1 MNPSPVVAPDGSG
14 PSVRLWGHGAVA
26 LHDLFWAEHGVQV
39 VRAGARAALG
49 PRRGVTARLWRS
61 HLYLLLDRNEL
72 LLLDPGALSD
82 MPRRGQWRIAVSDR
96 AQDEPRERL
105 LIDVRGRVHAV
116 TREYAGLD
124 AAGAPVV
131 ATRSAALARMW
142 SECEGVRSGRTALR
156 EGAPGARSR
165 IVLPGARYDGA
176 DGGEARAFLADLAG
190 ACPDLPRAIGGL
202 TRVAPGVWLGGEHL
216 WRAGSRSA
224 ARRLIG
230 PSWIGAGSAPR
241 AAAPLAGARVIPD
254 KWPVPGAR
262 LDLRA
267 RGRLWVRPDLKRT
280 VDLVLGSAALLIAA
294 PIFPLVMGAIWLE
307 DGRPFFF
314 AHRRQARAGLPFDCL
329 KFRTMRKDAE
339 HGRAGVGALNL
350 CDGPQFKA
358 ARDPRVLRVGR
369 LLRRLSLDELP
380 QLFNV
385 LRGEM
390 SLVGP
395 RPSPE
400 RENCL
405 CPPWRA
411 ARLSVRPGITGLW
424 QVRRTREP
432 MIDFQEWI
440 RYDVGYVERRS
451 LWRDLWILLR
461 TPAAALRP
469 VRGSRIASEQR
480 RAGEGSRMSEA
491 A

>member
-1 MNPSPVVAPDGSG
+1 MNASPAVAPEGSG
-14 PSVRLWGHGAVA
+14 PSVRLWGQGAVT

-39 VRAGARAALG
+39 VRAGARDALG
-49 PRRGVTARLWRS
+49 SWRGAAGRLLRPP
-61 HLYLLLDRNEL
+61 HFLLLERNEL

-82 MPRRGQWRIAVSDR
+82 LPRRGQWRIAVWDR

-105 LIDVRGRVHAV
+105 MIDLRGRVHAV
-116 TREYAGLD
+116 TREYADVD
-124 AAGAPVV
+124 AAGAPIV
-131 ATRSAALARMW
+131 ATRCAALARAW
-142 SECEGVRSGRTALR
+142 NECECVRTGRVILR
-156 EGAPGARSR
+156 ESAAGARSR
-165 IVLPGARYDGA
+165 VVLRGVRYDGA

-190 ACPDLPRAIGGL
+190 MCPDLPRAIGGL

-216 WRAGSRSA
+216 WRAGPRSA
-224 ARRLIG
+224 WRQLIG
-230 PSWIGAGSAPR
+230 PCWVGAGCAPG

-254 KWPVPGAR
+254 KWPVPAAR

-267 RGRLWVRPDLKRT
+267 RGRLWARPDFKRT
-280 VDLVLGSAALLIAA
+280 ADLVLGSAALLIAA
-294 PIFPLVMGAIWLE
+294 PLFPLVMGAIWIE

-339 HGRAGVGALNL
+339 RGRTRVGPLNL

-358 ARDPRVLRVGR
+358 ERDPRVLRVGR

-405 CPPWRA
+405 CPAWRA

-424 QVRRTREP
+424 QVNRTREP

-469 VRGSRIASEQR
+469 IRGSRMASDER
-480 RAGEGSRMSEA
+480 RAGEASRMSEA